1 MSTITE
7 TGPQWGRVLLCGGT
21 DWTRLGRRDRSGAPV
36 KSEEEED
43 LHPDLLEPHIL
54 RSLSNVKVVSVHTGC
69 AACHFVVLD
78 VDGNAWIFGRNGS
91 CCLGV
96 TKDASGKAIDAI
108 SENAPMKLNPV
119 DFGCNHGTKFVDAA
133 CGRNHT
139 LLVGS
144 DGQVWTAGA
153 NPLGQCGHSPCSEVT
168 SFKAV
173 PGFHED
179 GSEHAI
185 KVSAGVSFSL
195 VLTESGK
202 VFSFGSGEKGQLGN
216 GTTGERITTGNK
228 VAFDIIETPYYIKE
242 LDGNRIVQIASG
254 QQHSAAVDDE
264 GYVYVWG
271 YNGYCRLGLGNQV
284 DMLKPKVV
292 PQFSGP
298 NKATMGSA
306 VVCGPSNTVV
316 IDRQGMYWMAG
327 KWKNSGEGSSG
338 SPYSS
343 FRIIQDIMAC
353 KITHAACGGVTHW
366 VTTPD
371 EEGMMTVAW
380 GQSASNGELGLGPD
394 EPKSSTKPTKH
405 MPLEGIEVLQIAAA
419 QNTTVFLVKPTS
431 SKEPPSIV
439 ASNGDPKPDEEESE
453 DKYSERP
460 RHPEELEDVPDLC
473 LACNKDNGD
482 EDSPLECDKCDSPY
496 HLGCLNPPL
505 TAIPPGEWFCS
516 KCIQEPGAPLPG
528 YTRVKPSTVSASV
541 TASRVATPINKRKG
555 SDGDEDEDEEMQ
567 DVRSKRKAPGSERGR
582 NGSKKKRQ

>member
-78 VDGNAWIFGRNGS
+78 IDGNAWIFGRNGS

-119 DFGCNHGTKFVDAA
+119 DFGSNNGTKFVDAA

-185 KVSAGVSFSL
+185 KVSAGISFSL

-482 EDSPLECDKCDSPY
+482 EDSPLECDKCDNPY

-505 TAIPPGEWFCS
+505 TAIPPGEWFCP

-528 YTRVKPSTVSASV
+528 YTPVKPSTVSASV

-567 DVRSKRKAPGSERGR
+567 DVRSKRKAPGLERGR

>member
-1 MSTITE
+1 MSTNIQ
-7 TGPQWGRVLLCGGT
+7 TGSQWGRVLICGGT
-21 DWTRLGRRDRSGAPV
+21 DWVRLGRRDRSGAPL
-36 KSEEEED
+36 KSEEDEN

-54 RSLSNVKVVSVHTGC
+54 RSLSNVKISSVHTGC
-69 AACHFVVLD
+69 AACHFIALD

-91 CCLGV
+91 SCLGV
-96 TKDASGKAIDAI
+96 TKDAAGMAIDAI

-119 DFGCNHGTKFVDAA
+119 DLGSSIGTKFVDAA

-153 NPLGQCGHSPCSEVT
+153 NSLGQCGHSPCPEVT
-168 SFKAV
+168 RFKAV
-173 PGFHED
+173 SGFHQD

-195 VLTESGK
+195 VLTETGK

-216 GTTGERITTGNK
+216 GSTGERITTGNK
-228 VAFDIIETPYYIKE
+228 VAFDIIDTPQYIKE
-242 LDGNRIVQIASG
+242 LDGKKIIQIASG

-298 NKATMGSA
+298 NKASMGSA

-366 VTTPD
+366 VVTPD
-371 EEGMMTVAW
+371 DDGMMTVAW

-405 MPLEGIEVLQIAAA
+405 IPLEGIEVLQIAAG
-419 QNTTVFLVKPTS
+419 QNTTVFLVNPNSQKEAS
-431 SKEPPSIV
+431 SVAVPS
-439 ASNGDPKPDEEESE
+439 GDSKPDDETE
-453 DKYSERP
+453 DKYSELP

-473 LACNKDNGD
+473 LVCSKDNGD
-482 EDSPLECDKCDSPY
+482 QDAPLECDKCDNPY
-496 HLGCLNPPL
+496 HLGCLDPPL
-505 TAIPPGEWFCS
+505 AAVPPGEWFCP
-516 KCIQEPGAPLPG
+516 KCIKDPGAPLPG
-528 YTRVKPSTVSASV
+528 YTSVKPTAVSASV
-541 TASRVATPINKRKG
+541 AASRVATPIGKRKG
-555 SDGDEDEDEEMQ
+555 SDVDEDGDEEMQ
-567 DVRSKRKAPGSERGR
+567 DARPKRKAAGSGTSR
-582 NGSKKKRQ
+582 NGAKKKRQ